1 MATAT
6 AERAASE
13 DRRVRRTR
21 RALAEALIALTQGR
35 PYEAVTIREIAA
47 RAGIGYATFFRHYP
61 DKVALLGDTLE
72 VALDEVVA
80 LLTPALAGDDPA
92 AVGTALF
99 RYARDNAALCRVL
112 LGGRATALLLARFG
126 EADGCQP
133 AIPAPP
139 PPPGIPAEIAAHHRV
154 TASLALLQWWLDAG
168 MPYPPERMGAI
179 YHDLVLRPTI
189 AG

>member
-1 MATAT
+1 MAS
-6 AERAASE
+6 AAIEQTRGE

-47 RAGIGYATFFRHYP
+47 RADIGYATFFRHYP
-61 DKVALLGDTLE
+61 DKDTLLGDTLD
-72 VALDEVVA
+72 VAIDEVVA
-80 LLTPALAGDDPA
+80 LLSPALAGDDPA
-92 AVGTALF
+92 AIGTALF

-112 LGGRATALLLARFG
+112 LGGRATTLLLARFG
-126 EADGCQP
+126 VQGSC
-133 AIPAPP
+133 APP
-139 PPPGIPAEIAAHHRV
+139 SPPGIPAEIAAHHRI

-179 YHDLVLRPTI
+179 YHDLILRPTI
-189 AG
+189 AN